1 MKFPSLFALI
11 GLTTLTAVANAGDTV
26 PTIRGARL
34 EKPPTID
41 GKLDAEEWTSAATTN
56 VFLDRSS
63 GGEPN
68 EPTQAWLAYTKKGI
82 FLAFYCK
89 DREPEKII
97 GREIIPNSDFKGEDS
112 VSFGIN
118 PFGSRT
124 FSQLSQFTVNVKGT
138 KSERIAGG
146 RTDKREWRGDWNAAT
161 SIIKDGW
168 ICEIEIPWEM
178 LNLPSKPKTNMDINF
193 VRIQGRTQNSHS
205 WANARQNPLP
215 ELQGI
220 WEGVEPPAPPKPKLQ
235 FLGYTAPEIDKGI
248 FENRMGLDVRYPFT
262 SSVTGVMSFA
272 PDFKNIQDVIPGIDF
287 VRTERFLSESRPF
300 FSEGSGFFQM
310 GDSMGGFGSMFY
322 SRRIADFDMATKVFG
337 QATPSLAFGALYTNK
352 FDGSKAAVFNVNK
365 TLSPTSS
372 VGLYGTT
379 SATGTENTSV
389 GMNFRRRT
397 GPIGFNFSTAMEKD
411 KGSKVDTAGTFGLSY
426 EGNGDFLFAQYMW
439 ITPEFSPSLGL
450 VPWDDRK
457 GGYLYYSRN
466 RTIKQGSIRDTRFN
480 FSTSEFRTY
489 SGVLQENGFSSSMNV
504 GFKNDIGIG
513 LAKVRT
519 TYSGILDDYNVV
531 GVGFNVSNRQKQFAM
546 NYQWGTQNGLPS
558 NYYIMKFGYRLVNN
572 LDLSINKSVL
582 ELNGASR
589 QTVGTLAY
597 QLSSQDLI
605 SSRYV
610 MRGNNQNLFFS
621 YRHAGFK
628 GAEYYL
634 IYGDPNALKTSNR
647 ISIKAVWAF

>member
-1 MKFPSLFALI
+1 MKVILPVFLVGLALI
-11 GLTTLTAVANAGDTV
+11 PSVVKASDDIPSIKGS
-26 PTIRGARL
+26 IL
-34 EKPPTID
+34 ESPPKID
-41 GKLDAEEWTSAATTN
+41 GKLENGEWANAASTN
-56 VFLDRSS
+56 IFIERAT
-63 GGEPN
+63 GRAGED
-68 EPTQAWLAYTKKGI
+68 PTQAWIGYTKKAI
-82 FLAFYCK
+82 YVAFHCFDK
-89 DREPEKII
+89 EPNKII
-97 GREIIPNSDFKGEDS
+97 GREVIPNSDFKGED
-112 VSFGIN
+112 VVTFGIN
-118 PFGSRT
+118 PYGDRT
-124 FSQLSQFTVNVKGT
+124 WNQLSLFTINVKGT

-146 RTDKREWRGDWNAAT
+146 RTDKREWRGEWKSAV
-161 SIIKDGW
+161 SMVSDGW
-168 ICEIEIPWEM
+168 TCEVEIPWEIISTP
-178 LNLPSKPKTNMDINF
+178 NNPKINMHVNF
-193 VRIQGRTQNSHS
+193 IRVQGRSQNTYL

-215 ELQGI
+215 ELQGM
-220 WEGVEPPAPPKPKLQ
+220 WEGIEPPAPPKPKLQ
-235 FLGYTAPEIDKGI
+235 FLGYTAPELNKGI
-248 FENRMGLDVRYPFT
+248 FENRMGLDARYPFT

-352 FDGSKAAVFNVNK
+352 FEGSKAAVFNINK

-379 SATGTENTSV
+379 SATGTENTSL
-389 GMNFRRRT
+389 GMSFRRRT
-397 GPIGFNFSTAMEKD
+397 GPIGFNFSAAMEKD
-411 KGSKVDTAGTFGLSY
+411 KGSKADTAGTFGLSY

-439 ITPEFSPSLGL
+439 ITPEFNPSLGL

-466 RTIKQGSIRDTRFN
+466 RTVKQGSIRDTRFN

-489 SGVLQENGFSSSMNV
+489 SGVLQENGFSSSMNI

-513 LAKVRT
+513 FAKVRT
-519 TYSGILDDYNVV
+519 TYSGVLDDYNVL
-531 GVGFNVSNRQKQFAM
+531 GAGLNVSNRQKQFAM

-558 NYYIMKFGYRLVNN
+558 NYYIMKFGYRLVKD
-572 LDLSINKSVL
+572 LDLTINKSVL

-589 QTVGTLAY
+589 QTIGTLAY
-597 QLSSQDLI
+597 QISPQDLI
-605 SSRYV
+605 SGRYV

-634 IYGDPNALKTSNR
+634 IYGDPNALRTSNR

>member
-1 MKFPSLFALI
+1 MKVILPVFLVGLALI
-11 GLTTLTAVANAGDTV
+11 PSVVKASDDIPSIKGS
-26 PTIRGARL
+26 IL
-34 EKPPTID
+34 ESPPKID
-41 GKLDAEEWTSAATTN
+41 GKLENGEWANAASTN
-56 VFLDRSS
+56 IFIERAT
-63 GGEPN
+63 GRAGED
-68 EPTQAWLAYTKKGI
+68 PTQAWIGYTKKAI
-82 FLAFYCK
+82 YVAFHCFDK
-89 DREPEKII
+89 EPNKII
-97 GREIIPNSDFKGEDS
+97 GREVIPNSDFKGED
-112 VSFGIN
+112 VVTFGIN
-118 PFGSRT
+118 PYGDRT
-124 FSQLSQFTVNVKGT
+124 WNQLSLFTINVKGT

-146 RTDKREWRGDWNAAT
+146 RTDKREWRGEWKSAV
-161 SIIKDGW
+161 SMVSDGW
-168 ICEIEIPWEM
+168 TCEVEIPWEIISTP
-178 LNLPSKPKTNMDINF
+178 NNPKINMHVNF
-193 VRIQGRTQNSHS
+193 IRVQGRSQNTYL

-215 ELQGI
+215 ELQGM
-220 WEGVEPPAPPKPKLQ
+220 WEGIEPPAPPKPKLQ
-235 FLGYTAPEIDKGI
+235 FLGYTAPELNKGI
-248 FENRMGLDVRYPFT
+248 FENRMGLDARYPFT
-262 SSVTGVMSFA
+262 PSVTGVMSFA

-352 FDGSKAAVFNVNK
+352 FEGSKAAVFNINK

-379 SATGTENTSV
+379 SATGTENTSL
-389 GMNFRRRT
+389 GMSFRRRT
-397 GPIGFNFSTAMEKD
+397 GPIGFNFSAAMEKD
-411 KGSKVDTAGTFGLSY
+411 KGSKADTAGTFGLSY

-439 ITPEFSPSLGL
+439 ITPEFNPSLGL

-466 RTIKQGSIRDTRFN
+466 RTVKQGSIRDTRFN

-489 SGVLQENGFSSSMNV
+489 SGVLQENGFSSSMNI

-513 LAKVRT
+513 FAKVRT
-519 TYSGILDDYNVV
+519 TYSGVLDDYNVL
-531 GVGFNVSNRQKQFAM
+531 GAGLNVSNRQKQFAM
-546 NYQWGTQNGLPS
+546 NYQRGTQNGLPS
-558 NYYIMKFGYRLVNN
+558 NYYIMKFGYRLVKD
-572 LDLSINKSVL
+572 LDLTINKSVL

-589 QTVGTLAY
+589 QTIGTLAY
-597 QLSSQDLI
+597 QISPQDLI
-605 SSRYV
+605 SGRYV

-634 IYGDPNALKTSNR
+634 IYGDPNALRTSNR

>member
-1 MKFPSLFALI
+1 MKSPSLFALI
-11 GLTTLTAVANAGDTV
+11 GLTTLTAVANAADTV
-26 PTIRGARL
+26 PTMRAARL

-41 GKLDAEEWTSAATTN
+41 GKLDDEEWTSAATTN

-68 EPTQAWLAYTKKGI
+68 EPTKAWLGYTKKGI
-82 FLAFYCK
+82 YIAFHCFDK
-89 DREPEKII
+89 EPEKII
-97 GREIIPNSDFKGEDS
+97 GREVIPNSDFKGEDV

-118 PFGSRT
+118 AFGNRT
-124 FSQLSQFTVNVKGT
+124 FSQLSLFTVNVKGT
-138 KSERIAGG
+138 KSEKIAGG
-146 RTDKREWRGDWNAAT
+146 RTDKREWRGDWKAAT
-161 SIIKDGW
+161 SIVSDGW
-168 ICEIEIPWEM
+168 VCEIEIPWEM
-178 LNLPSKPKTNMDINF
+178 LNIPSKPKTNMDINL
-193 VRIQGRTQNSHS
+193 VRVQGRTQNSHS
-205 WANARQNPLP
+205 WSNARQNPLP

-220 WEGVEPPAPPKPKLQ
+220 WEGVEPPAPAKPKIQL
-235 FLGYTAPEIDKGI
+235 LGYTAPELNKGI
-248 FENRMGLDVRYPFT
+248 LQNRIGLDARYAFT
-262 SSVTGVMSFA
+262 PSVTGVMSFS

-300 FSEGSGFFQM
+300 FSEGSGFFQL

-322 SRRIADFDMATKVFG
+322 SRRIADFDMATKVYG

-352 FDGSKAAVFNVNK
+352 FDGEKAAVFNVNR

-372 VGLYGTT
+372 VGLYGTA
-379 SATGTENTSV
+379 SATGTENSSL
-389 GMNFRRRT
+389 GINFRRRT
-397 GPIGFNFSTAMEKD
+397 GSIGFNFSTAIEKD
-411 KGSKVDTAGTFGLSY
+411 KGSKTDTAGTFGLSY
-426 EGNGDFLFAQYMW
+426 EGQGDLLFAQYMW
-439 ITPEFSPSLGL
+439 ITPEFKPALGL
-450 VPWDDRK
+450 VPWNDRK
-457 GGYLYYSRN
+457 GGYLFYM
-466 RTIKQGSIRDTRFN
+466 RTRKINQGSIRDTRFN

-489 SGVLQENGFSSSMNV
+489 SGNLQENGFSTSMNV

-513 LAKVRT
+513 LAKVRF
-519 TYSGILDDYNVV
+519 TYSGVLDDYFTV
-531 GVGFNVSNRQKQFAM
+531 GTGFNVSNRQRQFAM

-558 NYYIMKFGYRLVNN
+558 NYYIMKFGYRLVKD
-572 LDLSINKSVL
+572 LDLTINKSVL

-589 QTVGTLAY
+589 QTIGTLAY
-597 QLSSQDLI
+597 QISPQDLI

-634 IYGDPNALKTSNR
+634 IYGDPNALRTSNR